1 MAIKID
7 DDGGDENNS
16 PVAVIKASSKP
27 TNNKHYDVRLV
38 TLSCYVRVC
47 VRGSA
52 RPDKMD
58 QENEE
63 RKKLKRSKQ
72 EVL

>member
-47 VRGSA
+47 VCAGVRVQTKWI
-52 RPDKMD
+52 RKMKK
-58 QENEE
+58 E
-63 RKKLKRSKQ
+63 RN
-72 EVL
+72 